1 MTPTADESGS
11 PPPADLVAGLRREG
25 LLDRPA
31 ADAPSDDPTPPDGT
45 GRVLLRFAPAGR
57 EHRVPPGVS
66 VFDAASWNG
75 IAIDSTCGGHGT
87 CRKCKVR
94 VSRGDT
100 PITSHDRRTF
110 SEGELAAGWRLAC
123 LVSARS
129 DLDVEVPPLVTR
141 PKAATVG
148 VGRQVILRPAV
159 QKRYLELDEPSLAED
174 SFRRALQ
181 LSPGDGDARHN
192 YGWFL
197 CSRQRFADAVSQF
210 GAALALPQ
218 YRSHSKTWFAQG
230 VCQARSG
237 DWVAA
242 EKSLLRSYE
251 LDAGNPATAVNLA
264 EVLMRRGEYERAR
277 FYVGRVNAEPQY
289 ANAETLW
296 LAVRIEHR
304 RGNEDGV
311 QQWGEQLQKRFP
323 GSPQA
328 QAYERRKFDE

>member
-1 MTPTADESGS
+1 MSPRPWAAALAAGLMLLAGCAAGPAGTTGASGGTSAREIVSHDPSAPTNTTTTSSG
-11 PPPADLVAGLRREG
+11 ARTDLVTASDETEPQRRARIRLE
-25 LLDRPA
+25 L
-31 ADAPSDDPTPPDGT
+31 
-45 GRVLLRFAPAGR
+45 
-57 EHRVPPGVS
+57 
-66 VFDAASWNG
+66 AS
-75 IAIDSTCGGHGT
+75 AY
-87 CRKCKVR
+87 
-94 VSRGDT
+94 
-100 PITSHDRRTF
+100 F
-110 SEGELAAGWRLAC
+110 SEGKIETALDEVKQALQADPNRSAAYNLRGLIY
-123 LVSARS
+123 AR
-129 DLDVEVPPLVTR
+129 
-141 PKAATVG
+141 
-148 VGRQVILRPAV
+148 
-159 QKRYLELDEPSLAED
+159 LDEPSLAED

-237 DWVAA
+237 DWGAA

-296 LAVRIEHR
+296 LAARIEHR

-311 QQWGEQLQKRFP
+311 RQWGEQLQKRFP

-328 QAYERRKFDE
+328 QAYERRRFDE